1 MCGRFTLT
9 DNGEQIPE
17 QFQLSEIPE
26 ITPRYNIAPT
36 QLVATVSMNSKS
48 EKRQFN
54 WMRWGLIPSWAKD
67 QKMGAK
73 LINAR
78 VETVTEKPSFRQAIR
93 QHRCLIIADGFYE
106 WQKQKD
112 DKQPY
117 YLHLENHQP
126 FGFAGLWQR
135 WKSPENQE
143 IISCTILTTEADNQV
158 RSIHHRQ
165 PIILSENNYSQWLNP
180 HLTKPQEILPL
191 LTAQPRLNYYPVNP
205 VVNNPRHEKAD
216 CIQEKG

>member
-9 DNGEQIPE
+9 CDSEQLAE
-17 QFQLSEIPE
+17 QFQLSEVPE

-36 QLVATVSMNSKS
+36 QLVATVSINSKS
-48 EKRQFN
+48 EKRQLN

-67 QKMGAK
+67 NKMGAK

-78 VETVTEKPSFRQAIR
+78 VETVAEKPSFRQAIR
-93 QHRCLIIADGFYE
+93 QRRCLIVADGFYE

-117 YLHLENHQP
+117 YLYLENHQP
-126 FGFAGLWQR
+126 FAFAGLWER

-143 IISCTILTTEADNQV
+143 IISCTILTTEASQEV

-165 PIILSENNYSQWLNP
+165 PIIIPENNYSQWLNP
-180 HLTKPQEILPL
+180 QLSEPEEILPL
-191 LTAQPRLNYYPVNP
+191 LASQPPLNYYPVNP
-205 VVNNPRHEKAD
+205 VVNNPRHDQAD
-216 CIQEKG
+216 CIQQKG